1 MYRGDLAKGLPT
13 LKNYIYQQD
22 TLKERGLAKFM
33 AFDLV

>member
-1 MYRGDLAKGLPT
+1 MYREDLAKGLPT

-22 TLKERGLAKFM
+22 ILKKRRLAKFM